1 MNEEKFT
8 GKAAIYAKYRPSYP
22 TAVVDRLYELTHAAN
37 VADIGA
43 GTGKFTEKLLLK
55 PWNVTAVE
63 PNTDMC
69 RELLKCVGGRAEIV
83 MASAENTGLPEHSF
97 ELITAAQAFHWFD
110 AERFRDECRR
120 MLKPDGRL
128 AIVFNSRMNGDITQK
143 RDEIYMKYCP
153 SFAERS
159 GYVGKRSEDEGDRFL
174 RNEYFS
180 SVDIF
185 KMETPVVMTR
195 EHFLGDALSRSYAPK
210 EGDENYKAFV
220 TELLSLFDKSHT
232 YGKVAVSYTTTCYTG
247 KF

>member
-1 MNEEKFT
+1 MNEDKFT

-110 AERFRDECRR
+110 EEKFRDECRR

-128 AIVFNSRMNGDITQK
+128 AVVFNSRLNGDITQK
-143 RDEIYMKYCP
+143 RDEIYTKYCP

-159 GYVGKRSEDEGDRFL
+159 GHVGKRSEDEGDRFL

-180 SVDIF
+180 SVDVF

-195 EHFLGDALSRSYAPK
+195 EHFLGDALSRSYAP
-210 EGDENYKAFV
+210 
-220 TELLSLFDKSHT
+220 
-232 YGKVAVSYTTTCYTG
+232 
-247 KF
+247 